1 MQARLKIAR
10 RETKKKEM
18 EKSKGKSVDNEIAR
32 EESNIFEVGNSK
44 AKKETRG
51 NRLTTTQRVARK
63 IIKEGQSNVINNT
76 QSDEVARVQLGIL
89 NVAEEAGLNNHYPVN
104 V

>member
-32 EESNIFEVGNSK
+32 EKSNIFEVGKSK

-63 IIKEGQSNVINNT
+63 IKEGQSNVINNT

-89 NVAEEAGLNNHYPVN
+89 NMAEEEGLNNHYPVN